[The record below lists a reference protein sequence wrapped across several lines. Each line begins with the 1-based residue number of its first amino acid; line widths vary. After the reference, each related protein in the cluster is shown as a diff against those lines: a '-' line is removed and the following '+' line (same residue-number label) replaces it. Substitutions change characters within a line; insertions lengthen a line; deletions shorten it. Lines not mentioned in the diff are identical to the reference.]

1 MEIGKTEESPFKP
14 RNSIAGH
21 CINKTNKIE
30 RYLELAKNE
39 ARQSK
44 YGKLRHGAVLVKGGS
59 VINASYNKNNFS
71 SFGNRFRK
79 HGCGHDT
86 HHAELGCILV
96 LDKSKTTGTTL
107 YVVRINKDDDFRLS
121 KPCDMCHEVLKYCGV
136 RKVVY
141 TIDENKIASY
151 KL

>member
-44 YGKLRHGAVLVKGGS
+44 YGKLRHGAVLVRGGS
-59 VINASYNKNNFS
+59 IINTCFNKDKFC
-71 SFGNRFRK
+71 SFGNKFR
-79 HGCGHDT
+79 HRD
-86 HHAELGCILV
+86 ILI
-96 LDKSKTTGTTL
+96 L
-107 YVVRINKDDDFRLS
+107 YVQTTD
-121 KPCDMCHEVLKYCGV
+121 
-136 RKVVY
+136 
-141 TIDENKIASY
+141 
-151 KL
+151 